1 MAMANVMSLNGHK
14 GRGLMKIEE
23 ESGDMVNK
31 TIKATDRRSTGEGEP
46 APEAGTAPQQ
56 EPCKVFSLAEH
67 RSRRKNS
74 MATDV

>member
-67 RSRRKNS
+67 RSKRKNS
-74 MATDV
+74 ATEV